1 MLFKRIIKQTLYDVV
16 PETATK
22 VLKNSVN
29 TSWCEISHLSNKQK
43 ICCCLCFLIFNKKQQ

>member
-22 VLKNSVN
+22 VLENSVT
-29 TSWCEISHLSNKQK
+29 TSWCEIT
-43 ICCCLCFLIFNKKQQ
+43 IFRINKKYVVVFVF